1 MNAMPFMRSYVI
13 ANPQDSFCLVEHK
26 KEQGKIEIFNLFITK
41 KKQKK
46 DLRCRAHLVS
56 FGLIWPFAYSN
67 LMKLKLKMKL
77 MMFMFLL
84 VS

>member
-41 KKQKK
+41 KNKK
-46 DLRCRAHLVS
+46 KTYAVGLTWSHLVS
-56 FGLIWPFAYSN
+56 FGHLHIQT
-67 LMKLKLKMKL
+67 
-77 MMFMFLL
+77 
-84 VS
+84 